1 MESTP
6 LISSSSTMSKLFS
19 KYGATSE
26 VKAAPAAGQPKA
38 DPDAPPSDID
48 NGSLYQVRQ
57 AKRQIGVTSA
67 IFLVSGCVFFESGD
81 EVNERRSSTV

>member
-6 LISSSSTMSKLFS
+6 LVSSSSSTMSKLFS
-19 KYGATSE
+19 KYGTTAEAKT
-26 VKAAPAAGQPKA
+26 APATEG
-38 DPDAPPSDID
+38 PPSDAD

-67 IFLVSGCVFFESGD
+67 VFLVFNSKVIVNLGVF
-81 EVNERRSSTV
+81 V

>member
-6 LISSSSTMSKLFS
+6 LISSSSSTMSKLFS

-26 VKAAPAAGQPKA
+26 AKAASIDGQPKS

-67 IFLVSGCVFFESGD
+67 VFLVFKYVRNAKCYAIAY
-81 EVNERRSSTV
+81 

>member
-1 MESTP
+1 MTVYNSYKVLRAPSKMESTP
-6 LISSSSTMSKLFS
+6 LISSSLSTMSKLFS

-26 VKAAPAAGQPKA
+26 ARAAPAEGQPKS

-67 IFLVSGCVFFESGD
+67 VFLYV
-81 EVNERRSSTV
+81 

>member
-1 MESTP
+1 MAPAVMEETP
-6 LISSSSTMSKLFS
+6 LIPSSDSSTMSKLFA

-26 VKAAPAAGQPKA
+26 AKAASVGQQPKS

-67 IFLVSGCVFFESGD
+67 VFLIFNREL
-81 EVNERRSSTV
+81 NTTA

>member
-1 MESTP
+1 MAPAVMEETP
-6 LISSSSTMSKLFS
+6 LIPSSDSSTMSKLFA

-26 VKAAPAAGQPKA
+26 AKAAPVGEQPKS
-38 DPDAPPSDID
+38 DPDAPSSDID

-67 IFLVSGCVFFESGD
+67 VFLIFNRKL
-81 EVNERRSSTV
+81 NTTA

>member
-1 MESTP
+1 MESSP
-6 LISSSSTMSKLFS
+6 LISSSSSTMSKLFS
-19 KYGATSE
+19 KYGATAE
-26 VKAAPAAGQPKA
+26 AKPADAGDQPKS

-67 IFLVSGCVFFESGD
+67 VFLIFNRKFDSNICHGELP
-81 EVNERRSSTV
+81 

>member
-6 LISSSSTMSKLFS
+6 LLSSSPSTMSKLFS
-19 KYGATSE
+19 KYGATAE
-26 VKAAPAAGQPKA
+26 AAPAEGHSKV

-67 IFLVSGCVFFESGD
+67 VFLIFNRMIVS
-81 EVNERRSSTV
+81 